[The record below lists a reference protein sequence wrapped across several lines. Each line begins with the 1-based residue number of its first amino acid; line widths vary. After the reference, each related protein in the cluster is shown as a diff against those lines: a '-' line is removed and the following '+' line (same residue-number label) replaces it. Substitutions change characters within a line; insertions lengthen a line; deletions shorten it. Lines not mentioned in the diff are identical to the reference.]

1 MTAQP
6 ASGSHLW
13 RYLSDGLALIVFLG
27 LVGWALFRILKK
39 SDDPA
44 RLLFKWVLTVV
55 NVSGMFVLIGP
66 MMKEGGYGA
75 AFGGIPA
82 AAVGGVFLAMIWRRD
97 IADMVANP
105 IGDLYDGGTTPME
118 AKPFYSQAIAHR
130 KRGHY
135 QEALASIRKELDKF
149 PADLEGQL
157 LLADLQAENL
167 NDLPGAAITIE
178 RICNQSEHPPGNIA
192 LALNTLADWYLKL
205 NQDRDTARETLQRI
219 IDRFPD
225 SELSARAAQRI
236 ASLASTEHLL
246 AAHDRKKF
254 IVTEG
259 VQNLGLLDPKF
270 HPAPADPDAAK
281 QAVELVEHLQAH
293 PLDAEAR
300 EQLALIYANHYHR
313 MDLAMDQL
321 EQLITFPNQPPK
333 RVAHWLNLLADLQ
346 IRNGGNYDTIRA
358 TLQRIID
365 LFPGAA
371 AAQVAASRITHLKL
385 ELKGKEKIAAVKLG
399 TYEQDIGLKM
409 GKEKS

>member
-6 ASGSHLW
+6 AGASHVW
-13 RYLSDGLALIVFLG
+13 RYLSDGLVLIVLLG
-27 LVGWALFRILKK
+27 LVGWALVRILKK

-44 RLLFKWVLTVV
+44 RLLFKWVLTAVILPV
-55 NVSGMFVLIGP
+55 MFLLIGP
-66 MMKEGGYGA
+66 MMKEGGYSA

-82 AAVGGVFLAMIWRRD
+82 AAVGGLLLAMIWRHD
-97 IADMVANP
+97 IANLVANP
-105 IGDLYDGGTTPME
+105 IGNLYDGGSAPLE

-157 LLADLQAENL
+157 LLAELQAENL

-178 RICNQSEHPPGNIA
+178 RICNQPEHPSRNIA

-225 SELSARAAQRI
+225 SELSIRAAQRI

-254 IVTEG
+254 TVVEG

-270 HPAPADPDAAK
+270 HPAPADIDAARE
-281 QAVELVEHLQAH
+281 AAELVEHLKAH

-300 EQLALIYANHYHR
+300 EKLAVIYASHYNR
-313 MDLAMDQL
+313 MDLAADQL

-333 RVAHWLNLLADLQ
+333 RVAHWLNVLADLQ
-346 IRNGGNYDTIRA
+346 VRHGANYDAIRA
-358 TLQRIID
+358 TVQRVID
-365 LFPGAA
+365 LFPDSA

-385 ELKGKEKIAAVKLG
+385 ELKGKEKIPSVKLG

-409 GKEKS
+409 GGGKS

>member
-6 ASGSHLW
+6 AGASHVW
-13 RYLSDGLALIVFLG
+13 RYLSDGLVLIVLLG
-27 LVGWALFRILKK
+27 LVGWALVRILKK

-44 RLLFKWVLTVV
+44 RLLFKWVLTAVILPV
-55 NVSGMFVLIGP
+55 MFLLIGP
-66 MMKEGGYGA
+66 MMKEGGYSA

-82 AAVGGVFLAMIWRRD
+82 AAVGGLLLAMIWRHD
-97 IADMVANP
+97 IANLVANP
-105 IGDLYDGGTTPME
+105 IGNLYDGGSAPLE

-157 LLADLQAENL
+157 LLAELQAENL

-178 RICNQSEHPPGNIA
+178 RICNQPEHPSRNIA

-225 SELSARAAQRI
+225 SELSIRAAQRI

-254 IVTEG
+254 TVVEG

-270 HPAPADPDAAK
+270 HPAPADIDAARE
-281 QAVELVEHLQAH
+281 AAELVEHLKAH

-300 EQLALIYANHYHR
+300 EKLAVIYASHYNR
-313 MDLAMDQL
+313 MDLAADQL

-333 RVAHWLNLLADLQ
+333 RVAHWLNVLADLQ
-346 IRNGGNYDTIRA
+346 VRHGANYDAIRA
-358 TLQRIID
+358 TVQRVID
-365 LFPGAA
+365 LFPDSA

-385 ELKGKEKIAAVKLG
+385 ELKGKEKIPSVKLG

-409 GKEKS
+409 GGGKN